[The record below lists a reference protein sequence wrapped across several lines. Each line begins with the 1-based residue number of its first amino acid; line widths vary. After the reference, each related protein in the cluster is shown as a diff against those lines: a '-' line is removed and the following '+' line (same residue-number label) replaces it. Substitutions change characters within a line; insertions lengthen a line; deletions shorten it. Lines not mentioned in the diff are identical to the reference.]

1 MFASKSE
8 RKVHYSI
15 RKFSIGVASVV
26 VASLFLGGVV
36 HAEGVRSKNNLTVTS
51 SGQDISKK
59 YADEVESHL
68 QSILKDVNKNL
79 KKVQHTQNVDFNKKL
94 SRIKT
99 KYLYGLKEKSEAEL
113 TLKTKE
119 TKEELTAAFE
129 QFKKDTLKSG
139 KKVAEAEKKAKAQ
152 KEEDRR
158 NYPTNTYKT
167 IELEIAEAEVGVAK
181 AELELEFA
189 QAQVQI
195 PQDTEKINA
204 AKSKVEAAKSNVKKL
219 EKIKSD
225 IEKTYLYKLDNS
237 TKETPKSRV
246 RRNSPQVGDSREL
259 KETIDKA
266 KETLSTYMVT
276 RLTKLDPSVFWFA
289 DLLMDAKKVVE
300 EHKTKL
306 EDASDKKSVED
317 LRKEAEGKIES
328 LIVTHQNRE
337 KENQPAPQ
345 PGGQAG
351 GSMVVPPVTQTP
363 PSTSQSPG
371 QKATEAEKKKLQD
384 LIRQFQEALN
394 KLDDETKTV
403 PDGAK
408 LTGEAGKAYNE
419 TRTYAKEV
427 VDKSKKL
434 LSQTAVTMDELAM
447 QLTKLNDAMSKLKE
461 AKAKLVPEVKPQ
473 PENPE
478 PKPQPEG
485 EKPSVP
491 DINQEKEK
499 AKLAI
504 ATYMSKILDDIKKH
518 HLKKE
523 KHHQIVALI
532 KDLDKLKKQALSE
545 IDNVNTK
552 VEIENTV
559 HKVFADMD
567 TVVTKFQKGLIQ
579 NTPQVPEAP
588 KSPEVP
594 KVSDTPKAPDTPQ
607 VPEAPKS
614 PEVPKVPE
622 APKAPDTPQ
631 VPEAPKSPEVPKVP
645 DTPKAPDTP
654 QVPEAPKS
662 PEVPKVPDTPKAPDT
677 PQVPEAPKAP
687 DTPQIPEAP
696 APETPKTGWKQENGM
711 WYFYNTDGSM
721 ATGWLE
727 YNGSWYYL
735 NANGAMATGW
745 LEYNGSW
752 YYLNTNGAMETGW
765 LEYNGS
771 WYYLNTNGAMETG
784 WLEYNG
790 SWYYLNANGSMATG
804 WLKDGDTWYYLEASG
819 AMKESQWFKVSDKWY
834 YVNGSGALAVNTTV
848 GGYRVNA
855 NGKWVN

>member
-36 HAEGVRSKNNLTVTS
+36 HAEEVRRGNNLTVTS
-51 SGQDISKK
+51 SG
-59 YADEVESHL
+59 DEVESHY
-68 QSILKDVNKNL
+68 QSILEKVRKSLEKDR
-79 KKVQHTQNVDFNKKL
+79 HTQNVDLIKKL
-94 SRIKT
+94 QDIKRT
-99 KYLYGLKEKSEAEL
+99 YLYNLKEKPEAEL
-113 TLKTKE
+113 TSKTK
-119 TKEELTAAFE
+119 KELDAAFE
-129 QFKKDTLKSG
+129 KFKKEPELT
-139 KKVAEAEKKAKAQ
+139 KKLAEAEKKAKDQ
-152 KEEDRR
+152 KEEDHR

-181 AELELEFA
+181 AELELA

-204 AKSKVEAAKSNVKKL
+204 AKAKVEAAKSNVKKL

-300 EHKTKL
+300 EYKTKL

-614 PEVPKVPE
+614 PEVPKV
-622 APKAPDTPQ
+622 
-631 VPEAPKSPEVPKVP
+631 S

-696 APETPKTGWKQENGM
+696 APETPAPAPEAPKTGWKQENGM

-745 LEYNGSW
+745 LEYNGS
-752 YYLNTNGAMETGW
+752 
-765 LEYNGS
+765 
-771 WYYLNTNGAMETG
+771 
-784 WLEYNG
+784 
-790 SWYYLNANGSMATG
+790 
-804 WLKDGDTWYYLEASG
+804 
-819 AMKESQWFKVSDKWY
+819 
-834 YVNGSGALAVNTTV
+834 
-848 GGYRVNA
+848 
-855 NGKWVN
+855 

>member
-36 HAEGVRSKNNLTVTS
+36 HAEEVRRGNNLTVTS
-51 SGQDISKK
+51 SG
-59 YADEVESHL
+59 DEVESHY
-68 QSILKDVNKNL
+68 QSILEKVRKSLEKDR
-79 KKVQHTQNVDFNKKL
+79 HTQNVDLIKKL
-94 SRIKT
+94 QDIKRT
-99 KYLYGLKEKSEAEL
+99 YLYNLKEKPEAEL
-113 TLKTKE
+113 TSKTK
-119 TKEELTAAFE
+119 KELDAAFE
-129 QFKKDTLKSG
+129 KFKKEPELT
-139 KKVAEAEKKAKAQ
+139 KKLAEAEKKAKDQ
-152 KEEDRR
+152 KEEDHR

-181 AELELEFA
+181 AELELA

-204 AKSKVEAAKSNVKKL
+204 AKAKVEAAKSNVKKL

-300 EHKTKL
+300 EYKTKL

-631 VPEAPKSPEVPKVP
+631 VPEAPKSPEVPKVSDTPKAP
-645 DTPKAPDTP
+645 DTPQVPEAPKSPEVPKVPEAPKAPDTP

-696 APETPKTGWKQENGM
+696 APETPAPAPEAPKTGWKQENGM

-790 SWYYLNANGSMATG
+790 
-804 WLKDGDTWYYLEASG
+804 
-819 AMKESQWFKVSDKWY
+819 
-834 YVNGSGALAVNTTV
+834 
-848 GGYRVNA
+848 
-855 NGKWVN
+855 

>member
-300 EHKTKL
+300 EYKTKL

-677 PQVPEAPKAP
+677 PQVPEAPKSPEVPKVPDTPKAPDTPQVPEAPKAP

-696 APETPKTGWKQENGM
+696 APAPEAPKTGWKQENGM

-735 NANGAMATGW
+735 NANGAMA
-745 LEYNGSW
+745 
-752 YYLNTNGAMETGW
+752 
-765 LEYNGS
+765 
-771 WYYLNTNGAMETG
+771 
-784 WLEYNG
+784 
-790 SWYYLNANGSMATG
+790 
-804 WLKDGDTWYYLEASG
+804 
-819 AMKESQWFKVSDKWY
+819 
-834 YVNGSGALAVNTTV
+834 
-848 GGYRVNA
+848 
-855 NGKWVN
+855 

>member
-36 HAEGVRSKNNLTVTS
+36 HAEEVRRGNNLTVTS
-51 SGQDISKK
+51 SG
-59 YADEVESHL
+59 DEVESHY
-68 QSILKDVNKNL
+68 QSILEKVRKSLEKDR
-79 KKVQHTQNVDFNKKL
+79 HTQNVDLIKKL
-94 SRIKT
+94 QDIKRT
-99 KYLYGLKEKSEAEL
+99 YLYSLKEKPEAEL
-113 TLKTKE
+113 TSKTK
-119 TKEELTAAFE
+119 KELTAAFE

-225 IEKTYLYKLDNS
+225 IEKTYLSKLDNS
-237 TKETPKSRV
+237 TKETPKPRV

-300 EHKTKL
+300 EYKTKL

-631 VPEAPKSPEVPKVP
+631 
-645 DTPKAPDTP
+645 
-654 QVPEAPKS
+654 
-662 PEVPKVPDTPKAPDT
+662 
-677 PQVPEAPKAP
+677 
-687 DTPQIPEAP
+687 IPEAP

-735 NANGAMATGW
+735 NA
-745 LEYNGSW
+745 
-752 YYLNTNGAMETGW
+752 
-765 LEYNGS
+765 
-771 WYYLNTNGAMETG
+771 
-784 WLEYNG
+784 
-790 SWYYLNANGSMATG
+790 
-804 WLKDGDTWYYLEASG
+804 
-819 AMKESQWFKVSDKWY
+819 
-834 YVNGSGALAVNTTV
+834 
-848 GGYRVNA
+848 
-855 NGKWVN
+855 

>member
-36 HAEGVRSKNNLTVTS
+36 HAEEVRRGNNLTVTS
-51 SGQDISKK
+51 SG
-59 YADEVESHL
+59 DEVESHY
-68 QSILKDVNKNL
+68 QSILEKVRKSLEKDR
-79 KKVQHTQNVDFNKKL
+79 HTQNVDLIKKL
-94 SRIKT
+94 QDIKRT
-99 KYLYGLKEKSEAEL
+99 YLYNLKEKPEAEL
-113 TLKTKE
+113 TSKTK
-119 TKEELTAAFE
+119 KELDAAFE
-129 QFKKDTLKSG
+129 KFKKEPELTKKLAEAE
-139 KKVAEAEKKAKAQ
+139 KKVAEAEKKAKDQ
-152 KEEDRR
+152 KEEDHR

-181 AELELEFA
+181 AELELA

-195 PQDTEKINA
+195 PQDTEKINT
-204 AKSKVEAAKSNVKKL
+204 AKAKVEAAKSNVKKL

-300 EHKTKL
+300 EYKTKL

-607 VPEAPKS
+607 I
-614 PEVPKVPE
+614 
-622 APKAPDTPQ
+622 
-631 VPEAPKSPEVPKVP
+631 PEAPKSPEVPKVP

-654 QVPEAPKS
+654 Q
-662 PEVPKVPDTPKAPDT
+662 VPDTPKAPDT

-696 APETPKTGWKQENGM
+696 APETPAPAPEAPKTGWKQENGM

>member
-15 RKFSIGVASVV
+15 RKFSVGVASVA
-26 VASLFLGGVV
+26 VASLVMGSVV
-36 HAEGVRSKNNLTVTS
+36 HATENERTTQVPTS
-51 SGQDISKK
+51 SNRGKPERRKAAEQF
-59 YADEVESHL
+59 DEY
-68 QSILKDVNKNL
+68 INKMIQL
-79 KKVQHTQNVDFNKKL
+79 DKRKHTQNLAFNIKL

-99 KYLYGLKEKSEAEL
+99 EYLNGLKEKSEAEL
-113 TLKTKE
+113 PSKISE
-119 TKEELTAAFE
+119 AELPSKIKAELDAAFK
-129 QFKKDTLKSG
+129 QFKKDTLPTEPE
-139 KKVAEAEKKAKAQ
+139 KKVAEAEKKVEEAEKKAKAQ

-167 IELEIAEAEVGVAK
+167 LELEIAEAEVGVAK
-181 AELELEFA
+181 AELELA

-204 AKSKVEAAKSNVKKL
+204 AKAKVEAAKSNVKKL

-225 IEKTYLYKLDNS
+225 IEKTYLYKLDNSTKETPKPRVRRNSPEIKAKGRVKNYKEANIELSKYMTDLYKLDNS

-300 EHKTKL
+300 EYKTKL

-567 TVVTKFQKGLIQ
+567 TVVTKFKKGLTQ
-579 NTPQVPEAP
+579 
-588 KSPEVP
+588 
-594 KVSDTPKAPDTPQ
+594 DTPKEPDNKKPSAPKPDMQPSPQ
-607 VPEAPKS
+607 PEGKKPSVPAQPGTEDKKPSAPKPDMQPSPQPEGKKPSVPAQPGTEDKKPSAPKPDMQPSPQPEGKKPSVPAQPGTEDKKPSAPKPDMQPSPQPEGKKPSVPEINQEK
-614 PEVPKVPE
+614 E
-622 APKAPDTPQ
+622 KAKLAVATEKKLP
-631 VPEAPKSPEVPKVP
+631 S
-645 DTPKAPDTP
+645 
-654 QVPEAPKS
+654 
-662 PEVPKVPDTPKAPDT
+662 
-677 PQVPEAPKAP
+677 
-687 DTPQIPEAP
+687 
-696 APETPKTGWKQENGM
+696 TGVASNLV
-711 WYFYNTDGSM
+711 
-721 ATGWLE
+721 LE
-727 YNGSWYYL
+727 IIGLLGLIGTSFI
-735 NANGAMATGW
+735 
-745 LEYNGSW
+745 
-752 YYLNTNGAMETGW
+752 
-765 LEYNGS
+765 
-771 WYYLNTNGAMETG
+771 
-784 WLEYNG
+784 
-790 SWYYLNANGSMATG
+790 
-804 WLKDGDTWYYLEASG
+804 
-819 AMKESQWFKVSDKWY
+819 AMKRRK
-834 YVNGSGALAVNTTV
+834 
-848 GGYRVNA
+848 
-855 NGKWVN
+855 

>member
-36 HAEGVRSKNNLTVTS
+36 HAEEVRRGNNLTVTS
-51 SGQDISKK
+51 SG
-59 YADEVESHL
+59 DEVESHY
-68 QSILKDVNKNL
+68 QSILEKVRKSLEKDR
-79 KKVQHTQNVDFNKKL
+79 HTQNVDLIKKL
-94 SRIKT
+94 QDIKRT
-99 KYLYGLKEKSEAEL
+99 YLYSLKEKPEAEL
-113 TLKTKE
+113 TSKTK
-119 TKEELTAAFE
+119 KELDAAFE
-129 QFKKDTLKSG
+129 KFKKEPELTKKLAEAE
-139 KKVAEAEKKAKAQ
+139 KKVAEAEKKAKDQ
-152 KEEDRR
+152 KEEDHR

-181 AELELEFA
+181 AELELELA

-204 AKSKVEAAKSNVKKL
+204 AKAKVEAAKSNVKKL

-237 TKETPKSRV
+237 TKKTPKPRV

-300 EHKTKL
+300 EYKTKL

-351 GSMVVPPVTQTP
+351 GSMVVPPMTQTP

-607 VPEAPKS
+607 VPEAPKAPDTPQVPEAPKS
-614 PEVPKVPE
+614 PEVPKVPDT
-622 APKAPDTPQ
+622 PKAPDTPQ

-696 APETPKTGWKQENGM
+696 APETPAPAPEAPKTGWKQENGM

-745 LEYNGSW
+745 L
-752 YYLNTNGAMETGW
+752 
-765 LEYNGS
+765 
-771 WYYLNTNGAMETG
+771 
-784 WLEYNG
+784 
-790 SWYYLNANGSMATG
+790 
-804 WLKDGDTWYYLEASG
+804 
-819 AMKESQWFKVSDKWY
+819 
-834 YVNGSGALAVNTTV
+834 
-848 GGYRVNA
+848 
-855 NGKWVN
+855 

>member
-36 HAEGVRSKNNLTVTS
+36 HAEEVRRGNNLTVTS
-51 SGQDISKK
+51 SG
-59 YADEVESHL
+59 DEVESHY
-68 QSILKDVNKNL
+68 QSILEKVRKSLEKDR
-79 KKVQHTQNVDFNKKL
+79 HTQNVDLIKKL
-94 SRIKT
+94 QDIKRT
-99 KYLYGLKEKSEAEL
+99 YLYNLKEKPEAEL
-113 TLKTKE
+113 TSKTK
-119 TKEELTAAFE
+119 KELDAAFE
-129 QFKKDTLKSG
+129 KFKKEPELT
-139 KKVAEAEKKAKAQ
+139 KKLAEAEKKAKDQ
-152 KEEDRR
+152 KEEDHR

-181 AELELEFA
+181 AELELA

-204 AKSKVEAAKSNVKKL
+204 AKAKVEAAKSNVKKL

-237 TKETPKSRV
+237 TKETPKPRV

-300 EHKTKL
+300 EYKTKL

-614 PEVPKVPE
+614 PEVPKV
-622 APKAPDTPQ
+622 
-631 VPEAPKSPEVPKVP
+631 S

-696 APETPKTGWKQENGM
+696 APETPAPAPEAPKTGWKQENGM

-804 WLKDGDTWYYLEASG
+804 WLEYNGSWYYLNANGSMATGWLKDGDTWYYLEASG

>member
-36 HAEGVRSKNNLTVTS
+36 HAEEVKKRDNLTVTS
-51 SGQDISKK
+51 SG
-59 YADEVESHL
+59 DEVESHY
-68 QSILKDVNKNL
+68 QSILEKVRKSLEKDR
-79 KKVQHTQNVDFNKKL
+79 HTQNVDLIKKL
-94 SRIKT
+94 QDIKRT
-99 KYLYGLKEKSEAEL
+99 YLYNLKEKPEAEL
-113 TLKTKE
+113 TSKTK
-119 TKEELTAAFE
+119 KELDAAFE
-129 QFKKDTLKSG
+129 KFKKEPELT
-139 KKVAEAEKKAKAQ
+139 KKLAEAEKKAKDQ
-152 KEEDRR
+152 KEEDHR

-181 AELELEFA
+181 AELELV

-204 AKSKVEAAKSNVKKL
+204 AKAKVEAAKSNVKKL

-225 IEKTYLYKLDNS
+225 IEETYLYKLDNS

-300 EHKTKL
+300 EYKTKL

-447 QLTKLNDAMSKLKE
+447 QLTKLNDTMSKLKE

-594 KVSDTPKAPDTPQ
+594 KV
-607 VPEAPKS
+607 PEA
-614 PEVPKVPE
+614 
-622 APKAPDTPQ
+622 
-631 VPEAPKSPEVPKVP
+631 
-645 DTPKAPDTP
+645 PKAPDTP

-696 APETPKTGWKQENGM
+696 APETPAPAPEAPKTGWKQENGM

-735 NANGAMATGW
+735 NANGAMA
-745 LEYNGSW
+745 
-752 YYLNTNGAMETGW
+752 
-765 LEYNGS
+765 
-771 WYYLNTNGAMETG
+771 
-784 WLEYNG
+784 
-790 SWYYLNANGSMATG
+790 
-804 WLKDGDTWYYLEASG
+804 
-819 AMKESQWFKVSDKWY
+819 
-834 YVNGSGALAVNTTV
+834 
-848 GGYRVNA
+848 
-855 NGKWVN
+855 

>member
-300 EHKTKL
+300 EYKTKL

-654 QVPEAPKS
+654 QVPEAPK
-662 PEVPKVPDTPKAPDT
+662 
-677 PQVPEAPKAP
+677 AP

-696 APETPKTGWKQENGM
+696 APETPAPAPEAPKTGWKQENGM

-745 LEYNGSW
+745 LEY
-752 YYLNTNGAMETGW
+752 
-765 LEYNGS
+765 
-771 WYYLNTNGAMETG
+771 
-784 WLEYNG
+784 
-790 SWYYLNANGSMATG
+790 
-804 WLKDGDTWYYLEASG
+804 
-819 AMKESQWFKVSDKWY
+819 
-834 YVNGSGALAVNTTV
+834 
-848 GGYRVNA
+848 
-855 NGKWVN
+855 

>member
-300 EHKTKL
+300 EYKTKL

-614 PEVPKVPE
+614 PEVPKVP
-622 APKAPDTPQ
+622 
-631 VPEAPKSPEVPKVP
+631 
-645 DTPKAPDTP
+645 
-654 QVPEAPKS
+654 
-662 PEVPKVPDTPKAPDT
+662 DTPKAPDT

-790 SWYYLNANGSMATG
+790 SWYYLNTNGAMETGWLEYNGSWYYLNANGSMATG

>member
-300 EHKTKL
+300 EYKTKL

-677 PQVPEAPKAP
+677 PQVPEAPKSPEVPKVPDTPKAPDTPQVPEAPKAP

-696 APETPKTGWKQENGM
+696 APETPAPAPEAPKTGWKQENGM

-727 YNGSWYYL
+727 YNGS
-735 NANGAMATGW
+735 
-745 LEYNGSW
+745 
-752 YYLNTNGAMETGW
+752 
-765 LEYNGS
+765 
-771 WYYLNTNGAMETG
+771 
-784 WLEYNG
+784 
-790 SWYYLNANGSMATG
+790 
-804 WLKDGDTWYYLEASG
+804 
-819 AMKESQWFKVSDKWY
+819 
-834 YVNGSGALAVNTTV
+834 
-848 GGYRVNA
+848 
-855 NGKWVN
+855 

>member
-300 EHKTKL
+300 EYKTKL

-614 PEVPKVPE
+614 PEVPK
-622 APKAPDTPQ
+622 APDTPQ

-645 DTPKAPDTP
+645 D
-654 QVPEAPKS
+654 
-662 PEVPKVPDTPKAPDT
+662 
-677 PQVPEAPKAP
+677 
-687 DTPQIPEAP
+687 
-696 APETPKTGWKQENGM
+696 
-711 WYFYNTDGSM
+711 
-721 ATGWLE
+721 
-727 YNGSWYYL
+727 
-735 NANGAMATGW
+735 
-745 LEYNGSW
+745 
-752 YYLNTNGAMETGW
+752 
-765 LEYNGS
+765 
-771 WYYLNTNGAMETG
+771 
-784 WLEYNG
+784 
-790 SWYYLNANGSMATG
+790 
-804 WLKDGDTWYYLEASG
+804 
-819 AMKESQWFKVSDKWY
+819 
-834 YVNGSGALAVNTTV
+834 
-848 GGYRVNA
+848 
-855 NGKWVN
+855 

>member
-300 EHKTKL
+300 EYKTKL

-594 KVSDTPKAPDTPQ
+594 KV
-607 VPEAPKS
+607 
-614 PEVPKVPE
+614 
-622 APKAPDTPQ
+622 
-631 VPEAPKSPEVPKVP
+631 
-645 DTPKAPDTP
+645 
-654 QVPEAPKS
+654 
-662 PEVPKVPDTPKAPDT
+662 
-677 PQVPEAPKAP
+677 
-687 DTPQIPEAP
+687 
-696 APETPKTGWKQENGM
+696 
-711 WYFYNTDGSM
+711 
-721 ATGWLE
+721 
-727 YNGSWYYL
+727 
-735 NANGAMATGW
+735 
-745 LEYNGSW
+745 
-752 YYLNTNGAMETGW
+752 
-765 LEYNGS
+765 
-771 WYYLNTNGAMETG
+771 
-784 WLEYNG
+784 
-790 SWYYLNANGSMATG
+790 
-804 WLKDGDTWYYLEASG
+804 
-819 AMKESQWFKVSDKWY
+819 
-834 YVNGSGALAVNTTV
+834 
-848 GGYRVNA
+848 
-855 NGKWVN
+855 

>member
-300 EHKTKL
+300 EYKTKL

-677 PQVPEAPKAP
+677 PQVPEAPKGPEVPKVPDTPKAPDTPQVPEAPKAP

-696 APETPKTGWKQENGM
+696 APETPAPAPEAPKTGWKQENGM

-735 NANGAMATGW
+735 NANGAMA
-745 LEYNGSW
+745 
-752 YYLNTNGAMETGW
+752 
-765 LEYNGS
+765 
-771 WYYLNTNGAMETG
+771 
-784 WLEYNG
+784 
-790 SWYYLNANGSMATG
+790 
-804 WLKDGDTWYYLEASG
+804 
-819 AMKESQWFKVSDKWY
+819 
-834 YVNGSGALAVNTTV
+834 
-848 GGYRVNA
+848 
-855 NGKWVN
+855 

>member
-36 HAEGVRSKNNLTVTS
+36 HAEEVRRGNNLTVTS
-51 SGQDISKK
+51 SG
-59 YADEVESHL
+59 DEVESHY
-68 QSILKDVNKNL
+68 QSILEKVRKSLEKDR
-79 KKVQHTQNVDFNKKL
+79 HTQNVDLIKKL
-94 SRIKT
+94 QDIKRT
-99 KYLYGLKEKSEAEL
+99 YLYNLKEKPEAEL
-113 TLKTKE
+113 TSKTK
-119 TKEELTAAFE
+119 KELDAAFE
-129 QFKKDTLKSG
+129 KFKKEPELT
-139 KKVAEAEKKAKAQ
+139 KKLAEAEKKAKDQ
-152 KEEDRR
+152 KEEDHR

-181 AELELEFA
+181 AELELA

-204 AKSKVEAAKSNVKKL
+204 AKAKVEAAKSNVKKL

-300 EHKTKL
+300 EYKTKL

-588 KSPEVP
+588 K
-594 KVSDTPKAPDTPQ
+594 
-607 VPEAPKS
+607 
-614 PEVPKVPE
+614 
-622 APKAPDTPQ
+622 
-631 VPEAPKSPEVPKVP
+631 
-645 DTPKAPDTP
+645 
-654 QVPEAPKS
+654 
-662 PEVPKVPDTPKAPDT
+662 
-677 PQVPEAPKAP
+677 AP

-696 APETPKTGWKQENGM
+696 APETPAPAPEAPKTGWKQENGM

-735 NANGAMATGW
+735 NANGAMA
-745 LEYNGSW
+745 
-752 YYLNTNGAMETGW
+752 TGW

>member
-300 EHKTKL
+300 EYKTKL

-594 KVSDTPKAPDTPQ
+594 KV
-607 VPEAPKS
+607 
-614 PEVPKVPE
+614 PE

-645 DTPKAPDTP
+645 
-654 QVPEAPKS
+654 EA
-662 PEVPKVPDTPKAPDT
+662 PKAPDT

-771 WYYLNTNGAMETG
+771 WYYLN
-784 WLEYNG
+784 
-790 SWYYLNANGSMATG
+790 ANGSMATG

>member
-36 HAEGVRSKNNLTVTS
+36 HAEEVRRGNNLTVTS
-51 SGQDISKK
+51 SG
-59 YADEVESHL
+59 DEVESHY
-68 QSILKDVNKNL
+68 QSILEKVRKSLEKDR
-79 KKVQHTQNVDFNKKL
+79 HTQNVDLIKKL
-94 SRIKT
+94 QDIKRT
-99 KYLYGLKEKSEAEL
+99 YLYNLKEKPEAEL
-113 TLKTKE
+113 TSKTK
-119 TKEELTAAFE
+119 KELDAAFE
-129 QFKKDTLKSG
+129 KFKKEPELT
-139 KKVAEAEKKAKAQ
+139 KKLAEAEKKAKDQ
-152 KEEDRR
+152 KEEDHR

-181 AELELEFA
+181 AELELA

-204 AKSKVEAAKSNVKKL
+204 AKAKVEAAKSNVKKL

-300 EHKTKL
+300 EYKTKL

-607 VPEAPKS
+607 VP
-614 PEVPKVPE
+614 
-622 APKAPDTPQ
+622 
-631 VPEAPKSPEVPKVP
+631 
-645 DTPKAPDTP
+645 
-654 QVPEAPKS
+654 
-662 PEVPKVPDTPKAPDT
+662 DTPKAPDT

-696 APETPKTGWKQENGM
+696 APETPAPAPEAPKTGWKQENGM
-711 WYFYNTDGSM
+711 WYFYNTDGS
-721 ATGWLE
+721 
-727 YNGSWYYL
+727 
-735 NANGAMATGW
+735 MATGW

-790 SWYYLNANGSMATG
+790 SWYY
-804 WLKDGDTWYYLEASG
+804 
-819 AMKESQWFKVSDKWY
+819 
-834 YVNGSGALAVNTTV
+834 
-848 GGYRVNA
+848 
-855 NGKWVN
+855 

>member
-300 EHKTKL
+300 EYKTKL

-654 QVPEAPKS
+654 
-662 PEVPKVPDTPKAPDT
+662 
-677 PQVPEAPKAP
+677 
-687 DTPQIPEAP
+687 
-696 APETPKTGWKQENGM
+696 
-711 WYFYNTDGSM
+711 
-721 ATGWLE
+721 
-727 YNGSWYYL
+727 
-735 NANGAMATGW
+735 
-745 LEYNGSW
+745 
-752 YYLNTNGAMETGW
+752 
-765 LEYNGS
+765 
-771 WYYLNTNGAMETG
+771 
-784 WLEYNG
+784 
-790 SWYYLNANGSMATG
+790 
-804 WLKDGDTWYYLEASG
+804 
-819 AMKESQWFKVSDKWY
+819 
-834 YVNGSGALAVNTTV
+834 
-848 GGYRVNA
+848 
-855 NGKWVN
+855 

>member
-36 HAEGVRSKNNLTVTS
+36 HAEEVRRGNNLTVTS
-51 SGQDISKK
+51 SG
-59 YADEVESHL
+59 DEVESHY
-68 QSILKDVNKNL
+68 QSILEKVRKSLEKDR
-79 KKVQHTQNVDFNKKL
+79 HTQNVDLIKKL
-94 SRIKT
+94 QDIKRT
-99 KYLYGLKEKSEAEL
+99 YLYNLKEKPEAEL
-113 TLKTKE
+113 TSKTK
-119 TKEELTAAFE
+119 KELDAAFE
-129 QFKKDTLKSG
+129 KFKKEPELT
-139 KKVAEAEKKAKAQ
+139 KKLAEAEKKAKDQ
-152 KEEDRR
+152 KEEDHR

-181 AELELEFA
+181 AELELA

-204 AKSKVEAAKSNVKKL
+204 AKAKVEAAKSNVKKL

-300 EHKTKL
+300 EYKTKL

-607 VPEAPKS
+607 VPEAPK
-614 PEVPKVPE
+614 
-622 APKAPDTPQ
+622 
-631 VPEAPKSPEVPKVP
+631 
-645 DTPKAPDTP
+645 
-654 QVPEAPKS
+654 
-662 PEVPKVPDTPKAPDT
+662 
-677 PQVPEAPKAP
+677 AP

-696 APETPKTGWKQENGM
+696 APETPAPAPEAPKTGWKQENGM

-735 NANGAMATGW
+735 NANGAMA
-745 LEYNGSW
+745 
-752 YYLNTNGAMETGW
+752 
-765 LEYNGS
+765 
-771 WYYLNTNGAMETG
+771 
-784 WLEYNG
+784 
-790 SWYYLNANGSMATG
+790 
-804 WLKDGDTWYYLEASG
+804 
-819 AMKESQWFKVSDKWY
+819 
-834 YVNGSGALAVNTTV
+834 
-848 GGYRVNA
+848 
-855 NGKWVN
+855 

>member
-36 HAEGVRSKNNLTVTS
+36 HAEEVRRGNNLTVTS
-51 SGQDISKK
+51 SG
-59 YADEVESHL
+59 DEVESHY
-68 QSILKDVNKNL
+68 QSILEKVRKSLEKDR
-79 KKVQHTQNVDFNKKL
+79 HTQNVDLIKKL
-94 SRIKT
+94 QDIKRT
-99 KYLYGLKEKSEAEL
+99 YLYNLKEKPEAEL
-113 TLKTKE
+113 TSKTK
-119 TKEELTAAFE
+119 KELDAAFE
-129 QFKKDTLKSG
+129 KFKKEPELT
-139 KKVAEAEKKAKAQ
+139 KKLAEAEKKAKDQ
-152 KEEDRR
+152 KEEDHR

-181 AELELEFA
+181 AELELV

-204 AKSKVEAAKSNVKKL
+204 AKAKVEAAKSNVKKL

-300 EHKTKL
+300 EYKTKL

-588 KSPEVP
+588 K
-594 KVSDTPKAPDTPQ
+594 
-607 VPEAPKS
+607 
-614 PEVPKVPE
+614 
-622 APKAPDTPQ
+622 
-631 VPEAPKSPEVPKVP
+631 
-645 DTPKAPDTP
+645 
-654 QVPEAPKS
+654 
-662 PEVPKVPDTPKAPDT
+662 
-677 PQVPEAPKAP
+677 AP

-696 APETPKTGWKQENGM
+696 APETPAPAPEAPKTGWKQENGM

-735 NANGAMATGW
+735 NANGAMATGWLEYNGSWYYLNTNGAMETGWLEYNGSWYYLNTNGAMETGW

>member
-36 HAEGVRSKNNLTVTS
+36 HAEEVRRGNNLTVTS
-51 SGQDISKK
+51 SG
-59 YADEVESHL
+59 DEVESHY
-68 QSILKDVNKNL
+68 QSILEKVRKSLEKDR
-79 KKVQHTQNVDFNKKL
+79 HTQNVDLIKKL
-94 SRIKT
+94 QDIKRT
-99 KYLYGLKEKSEAEL
+99 YLYSLKEKPEAEL
-113 TLKTKE
+113 TSKTK
-119 TKEELTAAFE
+119 KELTAAFE

-225 IEKTYLYKLDNS
+225 IEKTYLSKLDNSTKETPKPRVQRNSPEIKAKGRVKNYEEANIELSKYMTDLYKLDNS

-300 EHKTKL
+300 EYKTKL

-588 KSPEVP
+588 K
-594 KVSDTPKAPDTPQ
+594 
-607 VPEAPKS
+607 
-614 PEVPKVPE
+614 
-622 APKAPDTPQ
+622 
-631 VPEAPKSPEVPKVP
+631 
-645 DTPKAPDTP
+645 
-654 QVPEAPKS
+654 
-662 PEVPKVPDTPKAPDT
+662 
-677 PQVPEAPKAP
+677 AP

-790 SWYYLNANGSMATG
+790 SWYYLNTNGAMETG

>member
-300 EHKTKL
+300 EYKTKL

-588 KSPEVP
+588 K
-594 KVSDTPKAPDTPQ
+594 
-607 VPEAPKS
+607 
-614 PEVPKVPE
+614 
-622 APKAPDTPQ
+622 
-631 VPEAPKSPEVPKVP
+631 
-645 DTPKAPDTP
+645 
-654 QVPEAPKS
+654 
-662 PEVPKVPDTPKAPDT
+662 
-677 PQVPEAPKAP
+677 AP

-696 APETPKTGWKQENGM
+696 APETPAPAPEAPKTGWKQENGM

-745 LEYNGSW
+745 LQYNDSWYYLNTNGSMATGWLEYNGSWYYLKPNGAMETGWLEYNGSW
-752 YYLNTNGAMETGW
+752 YYLNSNGAMATGWLQYNGSWYYLNANGAMETGW

>member
-237 TKETPKSRV
+237 TKETPKPRV

-300 EHKTKL
+300 EYKTKL

-622 APKAPDTPQ
+622 APK
-631 VPEAPKSPEVPKVP
+631 
-645 DTPKAPDTP
+645 
-654 QVPEAPKS
+654 
-662 PEVPKVPDTPKAPDT
+662 
-677 PQVPEAPKAP
+677 
-687 DTPQIPEAP
+687 
-696 APETPKTGWKQENGM
+696 
-711 WYFYNTDGSM
+711 
-721 ATGWLE
+721 
-727 YNGSWYYL
+727 
-735 NANGAMATGW
+735 
-745 LEYNGSW
+745 
-752 YYLNTNGAMETGW
+752 
-765 LEYNGS
+765 
-771 WYYLNTNGAMETG
+771 
-784 WLEYNG
+784 
-790 SWYYLNANGSMATG
+790 
-804 WLKDGDTWYYLEASG
+804 
-819 AMKESQWFKVSDKWY
+819 
-834 YVNGSGALAVNTTV
+834 
-848 GGYRVNA
+848 
-855 NGKWVN
+855 

>member
-36 HAEGVRSKNNLTVTS
+36 HAEEVRRGNNLTVTS
-51 SGQDISKK
+51 SG
-59 YADEVESHL
+59 DEVESHY
-68 QSILKDVNKNL
+68 QSILEKVRKSLEKDR
-79 KKVQHTQNVDFNKKL
+79 HTQNVDLIKKL
-94 SRIKT
+94 QDIKRT
-99 KYLYGLKEKSEAEL
+99 YLYNLKEKPEAEL
-113 TLKTKE
+113 TSKTK
-119 TKEELTAAFE
+119 KELDAAFE
-129 QFKKDTLKSG
+129 KFKKEPELT
-139 KKVAEAEKKAKAQ
+139 KKLAEAEKKAKDQ
-152 KEEDRR
+152 KEEDHR

-181 AELELEFA
+181 AELELA

-204 AKSKVEAAKSNVKKL
+204 AKAKVEAAKSNVKKL

-300 EHKTKL
+300 EYKTKL

-594 KVSDTPKAPDTPQ
+594 K
-607 VPEAPKS
+607 
-614 PEVPKVPE
+614 
-622 APKAPDTPQ
+622 
-631 VPEAPKSPEVPKVP
+631 
-645 DTPKAPDTP
+645 
-654 QVPEAPKS
+654 
-662 PEVPKVPDTPKAPDT
+662 
-677 PQVPEAPKAP
+677 
-687 DTPQIPEAP
+687 
-696 APETPKTGWKQENGM
+696 
-711 WYFYNTDGSM
+711 
-721 ATGWLE
+721 
-727 YNGSWYYL
+727 
-735 NANGAMATGW
+735 
-745 LEYNGSW
+745 
-752 YYLNTNGAMETGW
+752 
-765 LEYNGS
+765 
-771 WYYLNTNGAMETG
+771 
-784 WLEYNG
+784 
-790 SWYYLNANGSMATG
+790 
-804 WLKDGDTWYYLEASG
+804 
-819 AMKESQWFKVSDKWY
+819 
-834 YVNGSGALAVNTTV
+834 
-848 GGYRVNA
+848 
-855 NGKWVN
+855 

>member
-36 HAEGVRSKNNLTVTS
+36 HAEEVRRGNNLTVTS
-51 SGQDISKK
+51 SG
-59 YADEVESHL
+59 DEVESHY
-68 QSILKDVNKNL
+68 QSILEKVRKSLEKDR
-79 KKVQHTQNVDFNKKL
+79 HTQNVDLIKKL
-94 SRIKT
+94 QDIKRT
-99 KYLYGLKEKSEAEL
+99 YLYNLKEKPEAEL
-113 TLKTKE
+113 TSKTK
-119 TKEELTAAFE
+119 KELDAAFE
-129 QFKKDTLKSG
+129 KFKKEPELTKKLAEAE
-139 KKVAEAEKKAKAQ
+139 KKVAEAEKKAKDQ
-152 KEEDRR
+152 KEEDHR

-181 AELELEFA
+181 AELELA

-204 AKSKVEAAKSNVKKL
+204 AKAKVEAAKSNVKKL

-237 TKETPKSRV
+237 TKKTPKPRV

-300 EHKTKL
+300 EYKTKL

-588 KSPEVP
+588 K
-594 KVSDTPKAPDTPQ
+594 
-607 VPEAPKS
+607 
-614 PEVPKVPE
+614 
-622 APKAPDTPQ
+622 APDTPQ

-645 DTPKAPDTP
+645 DTP
-654 QVPEAPKS
+654 
-662 PEVPKVPDTPKAPDT
+662 
-677 PQVPEAPKAP
+677 
-687 DTPQIPEAP
+687 QIPEAP
-696 APETPKTGWKQENGM
+696 APEAPKTGWKQENGM

-735 NANGAMATGW
+735 NANGAMATGWLEYNGSWYYLNTNGAMETGW

>member
-36 HAEGVRSKNNLTVTS
+36 HAEEVRRGNNLTVTS
-51 SGQDISKK
+51 SG
-59 YADEVESHL
+59 DEVESHY
-68 QSILKDVNKNL
+68 QSILEKVRKSLEKDR
-79 KKVQHTQNVDFNKKL
+79 HTQNVDLIKKL
-94 SRIKT
+94 QDIKRT
-99 KYLYGLKEKSEAEL
+99 YLYNLKEKPEAEL
-113 TLKTKE
+113 TSKTK
-119 TKEELTAAFE
+119 KELDAAFE
-129 QFKKDTLKSG
+129 KFKKEPELT
-139 KKVAEAEKKAKAQ
+139 KKLAEAEKKAKDQ
-152 KEEDRR
+152 KEEDHR

-181 AELELEFA
+181 AELELV

-204 AKSKVEAAKSNVKKL
+204 AKAKVEAAKSNVKKL

-289 DLLMDAKKVVE
+289 DLLMDAKKVME
-300 EHKTKL
+300 EYKTKL

-579 NTPQVPEAP
+579 NTPQVP
-588 KSPEVP
+588 
-594 KVSDTPKAPDTPQ
+594 
-607 VPEAPKS
+607 
-614 PEVPKVPE
+614 
-622 APKAPDTPQ
+622 
-631 VPEAPKSPEVPKVP
+631 
-645 DTPKAPDTP
+645 
-654 QVPEAPKS
+654 
-662 PEVPKVPDTPKAPDT
+662 
-677 PQVPEAPKAP
+677 
-687 DTPQIPEAP
+687 
-696 APETPKTGWKQENGM
+696 
-711 WYFYNTDGSM
+711 
-721 ATGWLE
+721 
-727 YNGSWYYL
+727 
-735 NANGAMATGW
+735 
-745 LEYNGSW
+745 
-752 YYLNTNGAMETGW
+752 
-765 LEYNGS
+765 
-771 WYYLNTNGAMETG
+771 
-784 WLEYNG
+784 
-790 SWYYLNANGSMATG
+790 
-804 WLKDGDTWYYLEASG
+804 
-819 AMKESQWFKVSDKWY
+819 
-834 YVNGSGALAVNTTV
+834 
-848 GGYRVNA
+848 
-855 NGKWVN
+855 

>member
-237 TKETPKSRV
+237 TKETPKPRVRRNSPEIKAKGRVKNYEEANIELSKYMTDLYKLDNSTKETPKSRV

-300 EHKTKL
+300 EYKTKL

-588 KSPEVP
+588 K
-594 KVSDTPKAPDTPQ
+594 
-607 VPEAPKS
+607 
-614 PEVPKVPE
+614 
-622 APKAPDTPQ
+622 
-631 VPEAPKSPEVPKVP
+631 
-645 DTPKAPDTP
+645 
-654 QVPEAPKS
+654 
-662 PEVPKVPDTPKAPDT
+662 
-677 PQVPEAPKAP
+677 AP

-696 APETPKTGWKQENGM
+696 APETPAPAPEAPKTGWKQENGM

-735 NANGAMATGW
+735 NANGAMATGWLEYNGSWYYLNTNGAMETGW

>member
-1 MFASKSE
+1 MLASKSE

-15 RKFSIGVASVV
+15 RKFSVGVASVA
-26 VASLFLGGVV
+26 VASLVMGSVV
-36 HAEGVRSKNNLTVTS
+36 HATENERTTQVPTS
-51 SGQDISKK
+51 SNRGKPERRKAAEQF
-59 YADEVESHL
+59 DEY
-68 QSILKDVNKNL
+68 INKMIQL
-79 KKVQHTQNVDFNKKL
+79 DKRKHTQNLAFNIKL

-99 KYLYGLKEKSEAEL
+99 EYLNGLKEKSEAEL
-113 TLKTKE
+113 PSKISE
-119 TKEELTAAFE
+119 AELPSKIKAELDAAFK
-129 QFKKDTLKSG
+129 QFKKDTLPTEPE
-139 KKVAEAEKKAKAQ
+139 KKVAEAEKKVEEAEKKAKAQ

-167 IELEIAEAEVGVAK
+167 LELEIAEAEVGVAK
-181 AELELEFA
+181 AELELA

-204 AKSKVEAAKSNVKKL
+204 AKAKVEAAKSNVKKL

-225 IEKTYLYKLDNS
+225 IEKTYLYKLDNSTKETPKPRVRRNSPEIKAKGRVKNYKEANIELSKYMTDLYKLDNS

-300 EHKTKL
+300 EYKTKL

-567 TVVTKFQKGLIQ
+567 TVVTKFKKGLTQ
-579 NTPQVPEAP
+579 
-588 KSPEVP
+588 
-594 KVSDTPKAPDTPQ
+594 DTPKEPDNKKPSAPKPDMQPSPQ
-607 VPEAPKS
+607 PEGKKPSVPAQPGTEDKKPSAPKPDMQPSPQPEGKKPSVPEINQEK
-614 PEVPKVPE
+614 E
-622 APKAPDTPQ
+622 KAKLAVATEKKLP
-631 VPEAPKSPEVPKVP
+631 S
-645 DTPKAPDTP
+645 
-654 QVPEAPKS
+654 
-662 PEVPKVPDTPKAPDT
+662 
-677 PQVPEAPKAP
+677 
-687 DTPQIPEAP
+687 
-696 APETPKTGWKQENGM
+696 TGVASNLV
-711 WYFYNTDGSM
+711 
-721 ATGWLE
+721 LE
-727 YNGSWYYL
+727 IIGLLGLIGTSFI
-735 NANGAMATGW
+735 
-745 LEYNGSW
+745 
-752 YYLNTNGAMETGW
+752 
-765 LEYNGS
+765 
-771 WYYLNTNGAMETG
+771 
-784 WLEYNG
+784 
-790 SWYYLNANGSMATG
+790 
-804 WLKDGDTWYYLEASG
+804 
-819 AMKESQWFKVSDKWY
+819 AMKRRK
-834 YVNGSGALAVNTTV
+834 
-848 GGYRVNA
+848 
-855 NGKWVN
+855 

>member
-237 TKETPKSRV
+237 TKETPKPRV

-300 EHKTKL
+300 EYKTKL

-631 VPEAPKSPEVPKVP
+631 
-645 DTPKAPDTP
+645 
-654 QVPEAPKS
+654 
-662 PEVPKVPDTPKAPDT
+662 
-677 PQVPEAPKAP
+677 
-687 DTPQIPEAP
+687 IPEAP

-735 NANGAMATGW
+735 NANGAMA
-745 LEYNGSW
+745 
-752 YYLNTNGAMETGW
+752 
-765 LEYNGS
+765 
-771 WYYLNTNGAMETG
+771 
-784 WLEYNG
+784 
-790 SWYYLNANGSMATG
+790 
-804 WLKDGDTWYYLEASG
+804 
-819 AMKESQWFKVSDKWY
+819 
-834 YVNGSGALAVNTTV
+834 
-848 GGYRVNA
+848 
-855 NGKWVN
+855 

>member
-237 TKETPKSRV
+237 TKETPKPRV

-300 EHKTKL
+300 EYKTKL

-696 APETPKTGWKQENGM
+696 APETPAPAPEAPKTGWKQENGM

-735 NANGAMATGW
+735 NANGAMA
-745 LEYNGSW
+745 
-752 YYLNTNGAMETGW
+752 
-765 LEYNGS
+765 
-771 WYYLNTNGAMETG
+771 
-784 WLEYNG
+784 
-790 SWYYLNANGSMATG
+790 
-804 WLKDGDTWYYLEASG
+804 
-819 AMKESQWFKVSDKWY
+819 
-834 YVNGSGALAVNTTV
+834 
-848 GGYRVNA
+848 
-855 NGKWVN
+855 